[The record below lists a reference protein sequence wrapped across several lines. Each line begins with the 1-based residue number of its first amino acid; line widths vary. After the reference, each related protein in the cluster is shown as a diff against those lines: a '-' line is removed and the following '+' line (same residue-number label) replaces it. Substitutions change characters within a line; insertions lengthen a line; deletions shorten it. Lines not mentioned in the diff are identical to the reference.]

1 MMKYRQIGHS
11 GKQASAVTFGAM
23 GIGGGFRY
31 PDADDTTSIAA
42 VHAALDAGIT
52 TFDTA
57 PVYGFGHSEE
67 VLGRALAG
75 RRDDVVISTKCGL
88 WWGDDEGTYRF
99 TWDGNEVKRNLS
111 PRTIRIEVEES
122 LRRLDTDHIDIYYT
136 HNPTAPPFVTPIED
150 TIEVL
155 TELRDEG
162 KILEIGA
169 SNCPR
174 SDVEAYLARDA
185 IQIVQRKFSLFDRGV
200 RTELLPFLEKQQLSL
215 HAYSPLGNGLLGGGF
230 TVESGAA
237 PAGSRDTDPLF
248 GEHFERSLAFVDGVR
263 GIANELG
270 STVPALSIAYL
281 LAVSER
287 VNVITGIRKPSHIAD
302 AVSGA
307 QLELPEGTVAR
318 LDALADAFDA
328 SIEAA

>member
-1 MMKYRQIGHS
+1 MRYREIGHS

-31 PDADDTTSIAA
+31 PDADDEVSIAA

-52 TFDTA
+52 TFDSA

-88 WWGDDEGTYRF
+88 WWGDDEGSYRF
-99 TWDGNEVKRNLS
+99 TWDGHEVKRNLS

-122 LRRLDTDHIDIYYT
+122 LRRLGTDHIDIYYT
-136 HNPTAPPFVTPIED
+136 HNPAMPPFVTPLED

-155 TELRDEG
+155 LELRDQG

-174 SDVEAYLARDA
+174 SDVEEYLARDA
-185 IQIVQRKFSLFDRGV
+185 IQIVQRKFSLLDRGV
-200 RTELLPFLEKQQLSL
+200 RTELLPFLEEQRLSL
-215 HAYSPLGNGLLGGGF
+215 HAYSPLGNGLLSGRF
-230 TVESGAA
+230 SATSEVE
-237 PAGSRDTDPLF
+237 PTGSRDADPLF
-248 GEHFERSLAFVDGVR
+248 GEHFRRSLAFVEEVR
-263 GIANELG
+263 AVADELG
-270 STVPALSIAYL
+270 ATVPALSIAYL
-281 LAVSER
+281 LAVSDR
-287 VNVITGIRKPSHIAD
+287 VNVIAGIRKPAHVAD
-302 AVSGA
+302 AVAGA
-307 QLELPEGTVAR
+307 ELELPAGTVQR

-328 SIEAA
+328 DTRAA